1 MMQLRWLLCSL
12 LIVGMAV
19 TASSSAFAEA
29 LFAYPL
35 KGQSAQQQQLDRMEC
50 HQWAVAQSGFDPNSV
65 AADPS
70 ARSGAMKGLFVG
82 LVAGGIVAATGGAAA
97 AIAIGAGGG
106 GLIGGILGGDKQ
118 KKLMAANSAY
128 LAAAQTCM
136 AAKGY
141 QVST

>member
-1 MMQLRWLLCSL
+1 MKLMRWLLCSL
-12 LIVGMAV
+12 LIGGLM
-19 TASSSAFAEA
+19 TAAWSSAFADT
-29 LFAYPL
+29 LLAYPL

-65 AADPS
+65 ASDPS

-106 GLIGGILGGDKQ
+106 GLIGGILGGDKK
-118 KKLMAANSAY
+118 KKLMAANAAY

-141 QVST
+141 QVSS

>member
-1 MMQLRWLLCSL
+1 MKHSRGAFCGL
-12 LIVGMAV
+12 LIVCVV
-19 TASSSAFAEA
+19 TVAASSAFADA

-65 AADPS
+65 ASDPS
-70 ARSGAMKGLFVG
+70 AKSGALKGLFVG

-106 GLIGGILGGDKQ
+106 GLIGGIIGGDKQ
-118 KKLMAANSAY
+118 KKLMAANAAY
-128 LAAAQTCM
+128 LNAAQTCM